1 MIRLLRLLYRING
14 DIMKKKSILLLLL
27 LICNTL
33 YIKAFEEKVI
43 ITDLKKTQYG
53 TVFFNNHSENDFK
66 LMINFMDNP
75 ICNFDKIKKI
85 KNFFEYIEVFDR
97 YSQEKYHKNES
108 IISTFLEKHFQVINR
123 KKADI
128 LNYLILISD
137 GMYAEYFADKYTILF
152 ESYSL
157 VFIKTLKN
165 RDWKGIVNRLD
176 AGNWQAFRLGVEK
189 LGDSEFETNFKKYVF
204 ASRDEKGNRIQRE

>member
-1 MIRLLRLLYRING
+1 
-14 DIMKKKSILLLLL
+14 MKKKSILLLLL

-53 TVFFNNHSENDFK
+53 TVF
-66 LMINFMDNP
+66 
-75 ICNFDKIKKI
+75 FDKIKKI

-204 ASRDEKGNRIQRE
+204 ASRDEKGNRIQRD